1 MNLRVVRLRSVVA
14 ITARAVIWGGLF
26 AVGVVSGCASTK
38 SSGPYS
44 PLSEAT
50 RDPAKSQALC
60 QEAVACSDDDPARAE
75 KLLRE
80 ALNLDLYNG
89 PAHNNLGVLYL
100 KQGRLYESAGEFE
113 WARQLLPGHPDPRM
127 NLALTLEKA
136 GKVDEALSTYATA
149 LEVYPDHIPTMQAM
163 ARLQLRSGKADPT
176 TRLMLEQISLRG
188 ESERWRDWARMQAI
202 KMEK

>member
-1 MNLRVVRLRSVVA
+1 MSC
-14 ITARAVIWGGLF
+14 RAVRTHNVGVAPLAAILCGLV
-26 AVGVVSGCASTK
+26 VGVVGGCTSTK
-38 SSGPYS
+38 VSGPYS
-44 PLSEAT
+44 PQTDSM
-50 RDPAKSQALC
+50 RDPATSQKLW
-60 QEAVACSDDDPARAE
+60 QEAVACTDDNPAKAE

-80 ALNLDLYNG
+80 ALTLDLYNG

-100 KQGRLYESAGEFE
+100 RQGKLYESAGEFE

-149 LEVYPDHIPTMQAM
+149 LEVYPDHVPTMQAM
-163 ARLQLRSGKADPT
+163 TRLQLRSGKIDPT
-176 TRLMLEQISLRG
+176 TRHMLGEIAMRG
-188 ESERWRDWARMQAI
+188 ESERWPDWPTTQSI